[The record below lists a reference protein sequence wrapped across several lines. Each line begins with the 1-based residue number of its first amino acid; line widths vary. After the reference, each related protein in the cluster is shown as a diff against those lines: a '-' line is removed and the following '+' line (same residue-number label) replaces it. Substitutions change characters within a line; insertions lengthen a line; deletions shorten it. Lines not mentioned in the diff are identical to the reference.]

1 MPTTGAMKHPD
12 ARIDA
17 YIAAAPAYAQPILR
31 HVRALVHRA
40 CPAVTETIKWSRPHF
55 EHRGPMFM
63 MSAFKA
69 HCSLGFWRPEIRKLV
84 DPTGS
89 AEGMGQFDRITALA
103 DLPADAKLLGYL
115 KAAARLNERGVKAPP
130 RAVKPKPA
138 LPVPPD
144 LRRALEA
151 QPKAAAAFAQ
161 FTPSQR
167 REYLEWLLEAKR
179 EATREKRLAT
189 ALEWIAAGKTRNWKY
204 QNC

>member
-1 MPTTGAMKHPD
+1 MRTTD
-12 ARIDA
+12 SRIDA

-40 CPAVTETIKWSRPHF
+40 CPEVTETIKWSRPHF

-84 DPTGS
+84 DPSGS
-89 AEGMGQFDRITALA
+89 AEGMGQFDRITSLS
-103 DLPADAKLLGYL
+103 DLPSDAKLLGYL
-115 KAAARLNERGVKAPP
+115 KAAVQLNESGAKAPP

-138 LPVPPD
+138 LAVPLD
-144 LRRALEA
+144 LRQALSA

-167 REYLEWLLEAKR
+167 REYLEWLLEAKTD
-179 EATREKRLAT
+179 ATRAKRLAT
-189 ALEWIAAGKTRNWKY
+189 ALSWIAEGKTRNWKY
-204 QNC
+204 RKC

>member
-1 MPTTGAMKHPD
+1 MKKPD

-40 CPAVTETIKWSRPHF
+40 CPDVTETIKWSRPHF

-89 AEGMGQFDRITALA
+89 AEGAGQFDRITTSA
-103 DLPADAKLLGYL
+103 DLPSDAKLLGYL
-115 KAAARLNERGVKAPP
+115 KAAAQLNESGVKAPP
-130 RAVKPKPA
+130 RQVKPKPA

-144 LRRALEA
+144 LQKALKA
-151 QPKAAAAFAQ
+151 QPKAAVAFDQ
-161 FTPSQR
+161 FTASQR
-167 REYLEWLLEAKR
+167 RDSLEWLLEAKT
-179 EATREKRLAT
+179 EPTREKRLAT
-189 ALEWIAAGKTRNWKY
+189 ALEWIAEGKTRNWKY
-204 QNC
+204 QKC